1 MRAPNQ
7 HEESFMSKDTKKVIE
22 LLNAARAGELTAILQ
37 YMAQHYELENQ
48 DYGKLA
54 KAIKKTAIDEMKHA
68 EALADRILFL
78 GGVPTSKPDGEAK
91 KGQSVS
97 EMLATDEGLET
108 NTIKMYNDSAKAC
121 CELLDHVSKDLFE
134 KLLRAEDGHLDE
146 FQNLKEHADKLGDTW
161 LAMQT
166 GAGE

>member
-1 MRAPNQ
+1 MDKN
-7 HEESFMSKDTKKVIE
+7 TKKVID
-22 LLNAARAGELTAILQ
+22 LLNQGRARELSAILQ
-37 YMAQHYELENQ
+37 YMAQHYELENS

-121 CELLDHVSKDLFE
+121 GDLLDHVSKDLFE